1 MNEEKITRDEA
12 LGFSSREAA
21 ENLLL
26 DSLWN
31 FAAAQVSTLRSSP
44 ENSSRKDSTSDT
56 ELWRRGAHPSQAPPW
71 NQRK

>member
-1 MNEEKITRDEA
+1 MNEEKITREEV

-21 ENLLL
+21 ENLSL

-31 FAAAQVSTLRSSP
+31 FAAAQVNTLPSAP

-56 ELWRRGAHPSQAPPW
+56 ELWQRGAHPSQAPPW
-71 NQRK
+71 NQRR